1 VLSQGVGIDVLTTM
15 RTSEVTLDVTV
26 KDRHRVREAIYDGR
40 KADRNM
46 EGRSFDAIVTMMG
59 RNGFR
64 RLRVFFRRHFGVAWT
79 GTI

>member
-1 VLSQGVGIDVLTTM
+1 M
-15 RTSEVTLDVTV
+15 RESEATLDVTA

-46 EGRSFDAIVTMMG
+46 EGVSLDAIVMMMD

-64 RLRVFFRRHFGVAWT
+64 RLRVLFRRYFGVL
-79 GTI
+79 I